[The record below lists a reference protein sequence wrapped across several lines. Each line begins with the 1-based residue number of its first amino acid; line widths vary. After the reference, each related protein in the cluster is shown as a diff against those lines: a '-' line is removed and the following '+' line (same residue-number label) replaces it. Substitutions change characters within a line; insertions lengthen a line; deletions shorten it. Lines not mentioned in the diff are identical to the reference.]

1 VDGRILVPWE
11 QNRDNAPASL
21 TVEVFDGH
29 GDPPPDVLDD
39 VVFYVVPYGRDQ
51 RVDLIPRMPRLRA
64 VQLLTAGY
72 EHALPYLPAG
82 VRLYNGRG
90 LHDASTAEHAVALIL
105 AAQRDLFRW
114 AEDQRSHVW
123 QPHYTRSLAD
133 SRVLIVGYGSI
144 GAAIEE
150 RLRPFGVTVVR
161 LARRARPAEQVHGVD
176 ELHRLLPTTD
186 IVVVV
191 TPCTPETEGLIGAA
205 ELAAL
210 PDDALV
216 VNVGRGPV
224 VDTEALLAERGRI
237 RAALDVTDPE
247 PLPPDHPLWDAPG
260 VLITPHVAGGSAA
273 FYPRA
278 RRFVDEQLQRWAA
291 GEPLVNEVAQGSG

>member
-1 VDGRILVPWE
+1 MDGRILVPWE

-123 QPHYTRSLAD
+123 NRTRRAPCGISSAH
-133 SRVLIVGYGSI
+133 RGIRQYRRGHR
-144 GAAIEE
+144 GAAAAFRSDRGAVCAAGPFRSSRWTASTSSTYPPSPRNIAGGG
-150 RLRPFGVTVVR
+150 LRPG
-161 LARRARPAEQVHGVD
+161 APRRPKEDSSVPLNSR
-176 ELHRLLPTTD
+176 RCRTT
-186 IVVVV
+186 
-191 TPCTPETEGLIGAA
+191 LS
-205 ELAAL
+205 L
-210 PDDALV
+210 
-216 VNVGRGPV
+216 VNVGRGPAGRHLG
-224 VDTEALLAERGRI
+224 ALLAERGGSV
-237 RAALDVTDPE
+237 AALDVTDRVAPAR
-247 PLPPDHPLWDAPG
+247 PPAVETLRA
-260 VLITPHVAGGSAA
+260 VLITPHVAGGIAA
-273 FYPRA
+273 FCTPCPKV
-278 RRFVDEQLQRWAA
+278 FVA
-291 GEPLVNEVAQGSG
+291 